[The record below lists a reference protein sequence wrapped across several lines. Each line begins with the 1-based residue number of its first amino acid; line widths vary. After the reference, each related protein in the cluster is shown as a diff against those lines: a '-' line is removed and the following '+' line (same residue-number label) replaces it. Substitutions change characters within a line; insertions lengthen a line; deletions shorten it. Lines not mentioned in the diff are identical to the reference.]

1 MKKFNYIQEEHE
13 KIYGNKSPFSDEITF
28 QIVKT
33 FYLAE
38 IFKLEVEKNKRSKNG
53 ILIKGEN

>member
-1 MKKFNYIQEEHE
+1 MKNNYIQKEHE
-13 KIYGNKSPFSDEITF
+13 KIYGKKSPFSNEVTF

-38 IFKLEVEKNKRSKNG
+38 IFKLEVEKNKMSKNG